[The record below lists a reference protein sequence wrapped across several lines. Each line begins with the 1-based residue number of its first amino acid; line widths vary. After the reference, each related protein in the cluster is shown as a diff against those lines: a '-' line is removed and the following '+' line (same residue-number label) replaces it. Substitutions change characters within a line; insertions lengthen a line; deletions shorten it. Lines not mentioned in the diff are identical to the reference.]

1 MAHDCPGVVRNPEM
15 DGPDRTGRLADLQSV
30 AGYIGKASGIGTP
43 SLGGNG
49 EGGGQPL
56 ALPSGQSLLKVQ
68 NTK

>member
-1 MAHDCPGVVRNPEM
+1 M
-15 DGPDRTGRLADLQSV
+15 DGPGRTGRLADLQSV